1 MNQKPFSQDM
11 NSKIVDSHCHLD
23 FKDFDNDRDEVI
35 KNAKL
40 NNVDFLLSISV
51 NLENF
56 NNVHKIAKN
65 NKNIWCTTGIH
76 PNNVEKELSSTRLEE
91 IQNSLIFNLEN
102 EKVIGVGETGLDFFK
117 NNLNKKIKLKVLIF
131 TYRYL
136 EKKSF
141 QQLFICE
148 KQKKIQTFVSLKP

>member
-1 MNQKPFSQDM
+1 MNQKPYSQDM

-56 NNVHKIAKN
+56 NNVH
-65 NKNIWCTTGIH
+65 G
-76 PNNVEKELSSTRLEE
+76 
-91 IQNSLIFNLEN
+91 F
-102 EKVIGVGETGLDFFK
+102 
-117 NNLNKKIKLKVLIF
+117 
-131 TYRYL
+131 
-136 EKKSF
+136 
-141 QQLFICE
+141 
-148 KQKKIQTFVSLKP
+148 